1 MPRNPPAPEGL
12 RAAWGHLRGW
22 GSSTICTTSPASPR
36 LASAPTVPVTAP
48 RPLLGQTPKV
58 DVRVFLLMAQGAAS
72 SPWASL
78 VPLVIMLGIFYF
90 LLIAPMRKRQKQ
102 QEQMIADLKTGDHV
116 VTAGGIYGT
125 IVGIKED
132 RLTLRIADQVKVE
145 VTKSSISGLDDAAAS

>member
-1 MPRNPPAPEGL
+1 M
-12 RAAWGHLRGW
+12 
-22 GSSTICTTSPASPR
+22 
-36 LASAPTVPVTAP
+36 
-48 RPLLGQTPKV
+48 
-58 DVRVFLLMAQGAAS
+58 DVRVFLLMAQGATA

-102 QEQMIADLKTGDHV
+102 QEQMIAELKTGDHV

-145 VTKSSISGLDDAAAS
+145 VTKSSISGLDDAAGS